1 MRVIICT
8 WLLSNQWYKISSRFL
23 LNTRILT
30 IFQNFVCMN
39 YRNKCSST
47 VETSSEDDR
56 LPIEKI
62 EKLDGNQIYW
72 RCQFNLLF
80 RKILEDLFLIYCV
93 CNFLAFYGLA
103 MELENSS
110 SLITKIIISTVN
122 HNYCITH
129 IFCEAKYP
137 Y

>member
-1 MRVIICT
+1 MRVII

-23 LNTRILT
+23 LNIGILT

-56 LPIEKI
+56 LLVEKI
-62 EKLDGNQIYW
+62 EKLGGNQIYW

-80 RKILEDLFLIYCV
+80 RKILEDLCLIYCV
-93 CNFLAFYGLA
+93 CNFLAFNGLS

-137 Y
+137 C